1 MVCQHEEDEMESGM
15 KILRDLYA
23 RMVEDRRTEVPMR
36 KLRVGLKCGGSD
48 GFSGITANPLLGCFS
63 DYLVAQ
69 GGTTVLTEV
78 PEMFG
83 AETLLMARCKDETVF
98 ERPFRSSMIS
108 KTISSATGN
117 RSSRT
122 PRRETRPEGFPPWK
136 KSHWDVHRNPERL
149 PCAMCWNMERPCLL
163 RD

>member
-1 MVCQHEEDEMESGM
+1 M
-15 KILRDLYA
+15 
-23 RMVEDRRTEVPMR
+23 
-36 KLRVGLKCGGSD
+36 
-48 GFSGITANPLLGCFS
+48 
-63 DYLVAQ
+63 AQ

-83 AETLLMARCKDETVF
+83 AETLLMARCKDEKVFRKTVSLINDFKNYFISHGQPVF
-98 ERPFRSSMIS
+98 ENPSP
-108 KTISSATGN
+108 GN
-117 RSSRT
+117 KAG
-122 PRRETRPEGFPPWK
+122 GFPPWK